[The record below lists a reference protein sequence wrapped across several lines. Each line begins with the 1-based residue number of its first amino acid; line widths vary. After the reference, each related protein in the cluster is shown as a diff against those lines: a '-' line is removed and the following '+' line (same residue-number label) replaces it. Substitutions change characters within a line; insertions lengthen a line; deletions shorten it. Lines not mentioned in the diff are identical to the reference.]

1 MPDSRHSRRGGA
13 VARTGMSIVA
23 PRRRRGTKSVI
34 TMKLQK
40 SGFTLIE
47 LLVSIG
53 IAVIL
58 FTLLFIPMRSA
69 LSSMSQGQAQHEL
82 QRNADYIL
90 AQMTRELSQAIRVFN
105 NDAPRTTVVAEGTAV
120 IGTTVY
126 PTLQVTSTAGFL
138 PGDRVTFPQLSPP
151 NTATIWDISAPS
163 RLPPPYGAQN
173 PQYVFPTLGAAAPAD
188 RLLLFQT
195 LPRPNPL
202 FVYSAGMDV
211 VGPFPYLD
219 GSAPN
224 PLTAPRISLNSRLD
238 FILPRGLT
246 RGTVAL
252 LPLTPETLT
261 VGSVELPVVV
271 TYYVRKR
278 QPLDASGQGCSLSNA
293 QVPPCYDPL
302 DNPLQLYRAQYVPR
316 PGPGGLGDGCWRI
329 ANQNFEVPYGTTN
342 TGSLCDPSAAS
353 PGAPMVLTPQ
363 GQLFYTHNALTP
375 LTDVD
380 VGGRCADGSDPTTNP
395 DCLNGSKLVTD
406 TNFVV
411 SRDGGQTRVTI
422 TLVLGRYDR
431 SKSQLQK
438 VQVRTD
444 VQVQNAHQN
453 F

>member
-1 MPDSRHSRRGGA
+1 M
-13 VARTGMSIVA
+13 
-23 PRRRRGTKSVI
+23 KS
-34 TMKLQK
+34 QK

-69 LSSMSQGQAQHEL
+69 LSSMSEGQAQHEL

-105 NDAPRTTVVAEGTAV
+105 NDAPRTTVVDEGAAIINNTA
-120 IGTTVY
+120 Y
-126 PTLQVTSTAGFL
+126 PTLQVTSTVGFL
-138 PGDRVTFPQLSPP
+138 PGDTVMLSPP
-151 NTATIWDISAPS
+151 VPPTAAVIWDISEPS
-163 RLPPPYGAQN
+163 HLPPPN
-173 PQYVFPTLGAAAPAD
+173 PPYIFRTLGVAAPND
-188 RLLLFQT
+188 RLLLFQN
-195 LPRPNPL
+195 LPKPNPT
-202 FVYSAGMDV
+202 FVYAAGTDV
-211 VGPFPYLD
+211 VGPSPYLD
-219 GSAPN
+219 GRAAN
-224 PLTAPRISLNSRLD
+224 PLTAPRVSLNSRLD

-246 RGTVAL
+246 RGTVSL

-261 VGSVELPVVV
+261 VGGVELPVVV

-278 QPLDASGQGCSLSNA
+278 QPLDAAGQGCSPSNA

-316 PGPGGLGDGCWRI
+316 PGPGGILANGCWRI
-329 ANQNFEVPYGTTN
+329 ANQNFEVPYGITN
-342 TGSLCDPSAAS
+342 TGSPCDPTAAS

-395 DCLNGSKLVTD
+395 DCLNGSELVTD

-411 SRDGGQTRVTI
+411 SREGGQTRVTI

-431 SKSQLQK
+431 SRSQLQK
-438 VQVRTD
+438 VQLRTD
-444 VQVQNAHQN
+444 VQVLNAHQN

>member
-1 MPDSRHSRRGGA
+1 M
-13 VARTGMSIVA
+13 
-23 PRRRRGTKSVI
+23 
-34 TMKLQK
+34 TMKSQN

-58 FTLLFIPMRSA
+58 FSLLFIPMRSA
-69 LSSMSQGQAQHEL
+69 LSSMSQGQALHEL
-82 QRNADYIL
+82 QRNADVIL
-90 AQMTRELSQAIRVFN
+90 AQMTSELSQAIGVSN
-105 NDAPRTTVVAEGTAV
+105 NDAPRTTVVAEGTAIV
-120 IGTTVY
+120 GNTVY
-126 PTLQVTSTAGFL
+126 PTLQVANTAGFA
-138 PGDRVTFPQLSPP
+138 PGMTVDLSPP
-151 NTATIWDISAPS
+151 VPPLRAVIWDISVPS
-163 RLPPPYGAQN
+163 NNPPPYSPTN
-173 PQYVFPTLGAAAPAD
+173 PEFIFPTLGVAAPAD

-195 LPRPNPL
+195 LPKPNPM
-202 FVYSAGMDV
+202 FIYPAGTDV
-211 VGPFPYLD
+211 VGPSPYLD
-219 GSAPN
+219 SSVSN
-224 PLTAPRISLNSRLD
+224 PLNAPRINLTSRLD
-238 FILPRGLT
+238 FVLPRGLT
-246 RGTVAL
+246 RGITPDFMPPVGGPSFI

-261 VGSVELPVVV
+261 VGSAELPVVV

-278 QPLDASGQGCSLSNA
+278 QPLDANGQGCSSTNT

-316 PGPGGLGDGCWRI
+316 PGPGGTLDNGCWRL

-342 TGSLCDPSAAS
+342 SGSPCDPNAAS
-353 PGAPMVLTPQ
+353 PGAPMVLTSG
-363 GQLFYTHNALTP
+363 GQLFYTHSTLTP

-395 DCLNGSKLVTD
+395 DCLNGSRLVTD

-411 SRDGGQTRVTI
+411 YREGGQTRVTI

-444 VQVQNAHQN
+444 VQVKNAHQN